1 MDPDQSGPEG
11 VLWPGSTLLPVQMH
25 MRAGNICRERQKKG
39 HKIFFEGKYFFCKCY
54 VVMNAAKTNLFS

>member
-39 HKIFFEGKYFFCKCY
+39 HKIFFEGKYFF
-54 VVMNAAKTNLFS
+54 L